1 MNRNKILELVK
12 EYYKDEYSKKEFIE
26 GKSLVP
32 VSGRVFDEDDML
44 TLVDS
49 ALDFHLTTYKYN
61 EEFEK
66 GLRDFFGLKYA
77 LTCNSGSSANLIA
90 VTSLTSHLL
99 KDRAL
104 KNGDE
109 VICMVNGMGATPLME
124 LYLFYN
130 SVENIAEKKGLKIV
144 RNLVGNYVTSIDMAG
159 VSISMIRVNEEILQL
174 WDYPV
179 HTAALRWGM

>member
-1 MNRNKILELVK
+1 M
-12 EYYKDEYSKKEFIE
+12 
-26 GKSLVP
+26 G
-32 VSGRVFDEDDML
+32 M
-44 TLVDS
+44 
-49 ALDFHLTTYKYN
+49 
-61 EEFEK
+61 
-66 GLRDFFGLKYA
+66 A
-77 LTCNSGSSANLIA
+77 LTSCTVPAVGKPTFDISNDEIEMGIGIHGEPGRERMKIKTADEIA
-90 VTSLTSHLL
+90 DIMMDAVCS
-99 KDRAL
+99 DIPY